1 MVRVKRTLLI
11 DTDIIA
17 YQVASAC
24 QRTTIDL
31 ETGKE
36 THEADEKEAFK
47 TLAKVIKG
55 LERTLESSRTI
66 MCLTDAANFRKEI
79 LPSYKANRKDITKPV
94 LLGALRAHVHQ
105 EYETF
110 QRPSLEADDVMGIL
124 QTIGD
129 VPGLIEG
136 ERVIVSEDK
145 DMKQIPGL
153 LFNPGK
159 PQLGVKYTGENGAD
173 YVHLYQTLIGD
184 TTDNYKGCPRIGPKK
199 AELILAPWFS
209 HGENRHPDPEWKEL
223 AWRAVVTAFEGKGLT
238 EADALVQAQV
248 ARICR
253 SEDYSFESKQPIPWT
268 PVHTRKKAA

>member
-1 MVRVKRTLLI
+1 MKRTLLI
-11 DTDIIA
+11 DTDIVA
-17 YQVASAC
+17 YQIASAC
-24 QRTTIDL
+24 QHTSIDL
-31 ETGKE
+31 STGIE
-36 THEADEKEAFK
+36 THEADEAEAFR

-66 MCLTDAANFRKEI
+66 MCLTDPCNFRKAI

-94 LLGALRAHVHQ
+94 LLGALRAHVHDT
-105 EYETF
+105 YETF
-110 QRPSLEADDVMGIL
+110 QRPGLEADDVMGIL
-124 QTIGD
+124 QTVGD

-145 DMKQIPGL
+145 DMKQIPGF

-159 PQLGVKYTGENGAD
+159 PQLGVVYTGPNGAD

-199 AELILAPWFS
+199 AEVILAPWFTQ
-209 HGENRHPDPEWKEL
+209 GENRHPDPEWREL
-223 AWRAVVTAFEGKGLT
+223 AWLSVVSAFEAKGLT
-238 EADALVQAQV
+238 EEDALVQSQV

-253 SEDYSFESKQPIPWT
+253 SEDYDFLNKQPILWT
-268 PVHTRKKAA
+268 PLHSRKKVA